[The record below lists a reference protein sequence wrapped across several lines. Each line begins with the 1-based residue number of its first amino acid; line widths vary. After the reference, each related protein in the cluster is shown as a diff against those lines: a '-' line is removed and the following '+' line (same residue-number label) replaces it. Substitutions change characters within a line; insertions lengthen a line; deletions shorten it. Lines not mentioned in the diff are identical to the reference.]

1 MDYYIIQLFLLT
13 VPILYS
19 LTLHELAHGY
29 SAYFLGDPTP
39 KVAGRLSLNPFKHI
53 DIIGLAMLFITR
65 SFGWAKPVPV
75 SPANLNRPR
84 SQMMII
90 SLAGPATN
98 VLIALISAMIYHL
111 SVDILKASPLLFP
124 MAASLQLLVK
134 INLSLALF
142 NLIPIPPLD
151 GSHIMKGLIPYKH
164 LKLYLKIEPYGFIV
178 LVVFIFSG
186 ILSTTFVPVINT
198 LTRFLL

>member
-1 MDYYIIQLFLLT
+1 MDYYIIQLSLLA
-13 VPILYS
+13 VPILFS

-29 SAYFLGDPTP
+29 SAYLLGDPTP
-39 KVAGRLSLNPFKHI
+39 KVAGRLTLNPFKHI

-84 SQMMII
+84 TQMMII

-98 VLIALISAMIYHL
+98 VLIAIVSAMIYHL
-111 SVDILKASPLLFP
+111 SENYLKASALLFP

-142 NLIPIPPLD
+142 NLLPIPPLD
-151 GSHIMKGLIPYKH
+151 GSHIMKGLIPNKH
-164 LKLYLKIEPYGFIV
+164 LKLYLTFEPYGFVV

-186 ILSTTFVPVINT
+186 ILTTVFVPVINT